1 MKNPKI
7 PIKKID
13 ENLYEIE
20 PFGDMRVAGRVYA
33 SPEMME
39 GLLEEQAPLQQVIN
53 VAHLPGIEK
62 YSLAMPDIHWG
73 YGFPIGGV
81 AATDW
86 QEGVISPGGVGYD
99 INCGMR
105 LATTSLREDE
115 VKKRL
120 DKLIQELF
128 KAIPTGVGSSH
139 AIKKLSKNDLKKVA
153 QEGVE
158 WVIQQ
163 GYGKA
168 EDLEV
173 IEEKGRMPFADFSAV
188 SQRAIERGLDQL
200 GTLGSGN
207 HFLEVDVVDRIY
219 DEQAAAALGLFK
231 GQIVVLIHSGSRG
244 FGYQIC
250 DDYLKVMSKAAQK
263 YHLDLPDR
271 QLAAAPIQ
279 SPEGQDYFAAMSC
292 AANFAWSNRQVIMDL
307 ARRVFKHVFNIS
319 DANLQFNLVYDVSH
333 NIAKKETHKVGDRE
347 KTVCVHRKGATRA
360 LAPGHPLLPE
370 KYRAVGQPVL
380 IPGDMGRYSFVCI
393 GTQKAMEE
401 TFGSTCH
408 GAGRLLSRRQAK
420 KAGAGRNLIKELSAR
435 GIVVQARGKA
445 TVAEEMPEA
454 YKDVQSV
461 VNVMHQSGISLKVAR
476 LRPIGVIKG

>member
-1 MKNPKI
+1 MKNLKI

-153 QEGVE
+153 QEGVQ

-219 DEQAAAALGLFK
+219 DEQAAAALGLFE
-231 GQIVVLIHSGSRG
+231 GQIV
-244 FGYQIC
+244 
-250 DDYLKVMSKAAQK
+250 
-263 YHLDLPDR
+263 
-271 QLAAAPIQ
+271 
-279 SPEGQDYFAAMSC
+279 
-292 AANFAWSNRQVIMDL
+292 
-307 ARRVFKHVFNIS
+307 
-319 DANLQFNLVYDVSH
+319 
-333 NIAKKETHKVGDRE
+333 
-347 KTVCVHRKGATRA
+347 
-360 LAPGHPLLPE
+360 
-370 KYRAVGQPVL
+370 
-380 IPGDMGRYSFVCI
+380 
-393 GTQKAMEE
+393 
-401 TFGSTCH
+401 
-408 GAGRLLSRRQAK
+408 
-420 KAGAGRNLIKELSAR
+420 
-435 GIVVQARGKA
+435 
-445 TVAEEMPEA
+445 
-454 YKDVQSV
+454 
-461 VNVMHQSGISLKVAR
+461 
-476 LRPIGVIKG
+476 

>member
-139 AIKKLSKNDLKKVA
+139 AIKKLSKSDLKKVA

-158 WVIQQ
+158 WFIQQ

>member
-153 QEGVE
+153 QEGVQ

-219 DEQAAAALGLFK
+219 DEQAAAALGLFE